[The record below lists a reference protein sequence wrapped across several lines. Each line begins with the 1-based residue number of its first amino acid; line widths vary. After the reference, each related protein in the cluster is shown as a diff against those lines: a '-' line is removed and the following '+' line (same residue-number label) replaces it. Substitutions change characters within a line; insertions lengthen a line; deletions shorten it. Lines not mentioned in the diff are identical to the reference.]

1 MAYKVV
7 PHIACKYFV
16 IFSLFQF
23 DTLNT
28 SNITGQCMRQNY
40 MKVNL
45 SSLKLSDQLCKKHK
59 PFFQGEAV

>member
-1 MAYKVV
+1 MAYKSYAS
-7 PHIACKYFV
+7 HYIACKYFV

-45 SSLKLSDQLCKKHK
+45 SSLKLC
-59 PFFQGEAV
+59 E